1 MKTAVLVLA
10 AALVLG
16 VGVPPAGADEPQAAG
31 LHRSTGLVV
40 RVDAGLGRV
49 VMKVNGHVH
58 ALAVTKATVLR
69 NDWGEPLAGLRALHV
84 GDYVREECVAGP
96 EGKLLAR
103 KIELLRPAW
112 RELESPEW

>member
-10 AALVLG
+10 ATLVLG
-16 VGVPPAGADEPQAAG
+16 MGIPPAGADEQPGVG

-40 RVDAGLGRV
+40 RVDSGRGSV
-49 VMKVNGHVH
+49 AMKLNGHVH
-58 ALAVTKATVLR
+58 TLAVTKATVLR
-69 NDWGEPLAGLRALHV
+69 DDWGEPLAGLRALHV

-112 RELESPEW
+112 RELESPEQ